1 MQKKTV
7 NSELMTTPVF
17 VPGGCSQLLLYAVH
31 FHVLQMKVS
40 NLRVSGKQKV
50 QLTVP
55 RIGVDVY
62 QAATTLVG
70 LSGSE
75 YVVAKLPGRRIR
87 PSLQGWEL
95 GGRRTGHRQASSWEV

>member
-1 MQKKTV
+1 M
-7 NSELMTTPVF
+7 MTTPVF

-40 NLRVSGKQKV
+40 NLRVSGEQKV
-50 QLTVP
+50 QLTVS

-75 YVVAKLPGRRIR
+75 YVVAKVPGRRIR

-95 GGRRTGHRQASSWEV
+95 GGRRTGHRQASS